1 MPIRQTIYHP
11 DRVIF
16 GVATGEVTLVDIV
29 GFARAIAEAG
39 LPHYRKIL
47 DVVEARPA
55 FTEAELKA
63 FAQYVREYP
72 VQGKRGAIAFVVG
85 PGPSEFTKLFAS
97 IDVAGRP
104 AQLFRNIHDARKWI
118 AANPPEE

>member
-11 DRVIF
+11 DRVII

-39 LPHYRKIL
+39 LTHYRKIL
-47 DVVEARPA
+47 DVVEAKPA
-55 FTEAELKA
+55 FTAEELKA
-63 FAQYVREYP
+63 FAQYARDYP
-72 VQGKRGAIAFVVG
+72 IPGKRGAIAFVIG
-85 PGPSEFTKLFAS
+85 PGRGAFAELFAN
-97 IDVAGRP
+97 IEIAGRP
-104 AQLFRNIHDARKWI
+104 AQLFRSIHDARKWI

>member
-39 LPHYRKIL
+39 LVHYRKIL
-47 DVVEARPA
+47 DVAEARPA
-55 FTEAELKA
+55 FTAEELKA
-63 FAQYVREYP
+63 FAQYARDYP
-72 VQGKRGAIAFVVG
+72 VPGKRGALAFVTG
-85 PGPSEFTKLFAS
+85 PATGEFAKLFAS

-104 AQLFRNIHDARKWI
+104 AQLFRSIHDARKWI